1 MTIGRRR
8 FLASSGLGAVSA
20 ATALGGSSLPAQA
33 ARGRPGTGS
42 ARMGGYLGEGDGPP
56 QLPVTAD
63 PAARL
68 PAVPF
73 HGEHQA
79 GILTPAPPAACFAAF
94 DVIAPDRG
102 SLRDLLQSM
111 TSTARFLT
119 SGGTPINLGT
129 GAPPSDSGTLGPV
142 VPADGLTMTVG
153 VGSSLFDGRYGLE
166 GRAPVHLGP
175 MRSFPNDNLDPAQ
188 CGGDLLVQICACSAD
203 TALHA
208 LRELAKHTR
217 GGMQI
222 RWRVDGFLSP
232 SRPTGVP
239 RNHLGFKDG
248 IANPAVGRPEV
259 ADQLLWVTPGLGEPS
274 WAAGGSYHVCR
285 IIKMFIEFWDR
296 VSLVEQQ
303 TMIGRFRDSG
313 APLGGTTETDIPDY
327 RQDPAGH
334 VIPLTAHIR
343 LANPRTRRT
352 EPSRIYRRGYNYDR
366 GVDLN
371 GNLDMGLVFNCFQQN
386 IKRQFEATQIRLIG
400 EPMVDY
406 VSPVGGGY
414 FFALPGV
421 RDSADWLG
429 RGMLGD

>member
-1 MTIGRRR
+1 MTIGRRQ
-8 FLASSGLGAVSA
+8 FLSRSGLGAVSA
-20 ATALGGSSLPAQA
+20 ATALSGPGRA
-33 ARGRPGTGS
+33 ARSGRGRAPG
-42 ARMGGYLGEGDGPP
+42 AGDGPP
-56 QLPVTAD
+56 QIPTVPD

-68 PAVPF
+68 GPVAF

-94 DVIAPDRG
+94 DVIAPDRAG
-102 SLRDLLQSM
+102 LAGLLQTM
-111 TSTARFLT
+111 TSVARFLT
-119 SGGTPINLGT
+119 AGGTPVNLGT
-129 GAPPSDSGTLGPV
+129 GAPPADSGTLGPA
-142 VPADGLTMTVG
+142 VPADGLTITVG
-153 VGSSLFDGRYGLE
+153 AGAGLFDGRYGLA
-166 GRAPVHLGP
+166 RARPVHLTP

-188 CGGDLLVQICACSAD
+188 CGGDLLVQICAGSPD

-222 RWRVDGFLSP
+222 RWRLDGSVSP

-239 RNHLGFKDG
+239 RNHLAFKDG
-248 IANPAVGRPEV
+248 IANPAVGSHEV
-259 ADQLLWVTPGLGEPS
+259 ADQLLWVTRGLGEPG
-274 WAAGGSYHVCR
+274 WAVGGSYHVCR

-296 VSLVEQQ
+296 VSLREQQ

-313 APLGGTTETDIPDY
+313 APLDGSTETDIPDY
-327 RQDPAGH
+327 RRDPHGK

-343 LANPRTRRT
+343 LANPRTERT

-371 GNLDMGLVFNCFQQN
+371 GNLDMGLIFNCFQQDVT
-386 IKRQFEATQIRLIG
+386 RQFEATQRRLIG

-414 FFALPGV
+414 FFTLPGV
-421 RDSADWLG
+421 RDDADWLG
-429 RGMLGD
+429 RGLLSD